1 LLVLQGRLVLQS
13 QRSFRPA
20 ADDLFVRSNELKRE
34 QDFPPLD
41 AVFVPAVF
49 LPAGFAANFLVTVL
63 K

>member
-1 LLVLQGRLVLQS
+1 
-13 QRSFRPA
+13 
-20 ADDLFVRSNELKRE
+20 VRSNELKSE

-41 AVFVPAVF
+41 PVFVPAVF